1 MGTDEDKT
9 TSPMMQF
16 RSSISICYSASTLF
30 FAMCIA
36 LTFTSCAPP
45 VRPPNIIYILA
56 DDLGSGDLSFGN
68 PSASVQTPNIDRLA
82 EEGMRFTDAHS
93 PSAVCTPT
101 RYGILTGRYAWRSRL
116 KSGVLVGVDSV
127 LIEPDRKT
135 VGHLLQENGYHT
147 AVIGKW
153 HLGLDWSKKA
163 PSKALFEGGNKWAT
177 TRTNIDYSRSV
188 TKGAREAGFDYSF
201 VIPSS
206 LDIMPYYYLENN
218 EPVDGEDGFTEG
230 KQQSD
235 HGRGIFWRAG
245 EMSPSFVHEDVL
257 ATFTEKAVSY
267 ITSRSESR
275 QPFFLYLP
283 LSAPHTPWLPTDS
296 LNGSSN
302 AGTYGDF
309 VQLVDRSVG
318 QILAIVD
325 ELEMAD
331 NTIVIM
337 TSDNGADWNEQDK
350 ENFDHLANGELR
362 GRKADIWEAGHRIPF
377 VARWPG
383 KIPFGSRSD
392 ALVSLTDLM
401 ATLANLLNADLDENM
416 GEDSMDML
424 PILLGEPT
432 ASSDRK
438 AIVHHSLGGM
448 FAIRRG
454 DWKLILGRG
463 SGGFTAPRRYSPEP
477 GEPTGQLYDLV
488 SDPSETT
495 NLYLERGDLVAEL
508 TELLDEYVISG
519 RSNRTETA
527 AQN

>member
-1 MGTDEDKT
+1 MTN
-9 TSPMMQF
+9 SRYSF
-16 RSSISICYSASTLF
+16 SSRNSRGHLLFVIFLALICS
-30 FAMCIA
+30 
-36 LTFTSCAPP
+36 SCGPP
-45 VRPPNIIYILA
+45 IQPPNIIYILA
-56 DDLGSGDLSFGN
+56 DDLGSNDLSFGN
-68 PSASVQTPNIDRLA
+68 PSASIQTPNIDRLA

-147 AVIGKW
+147 AVVGKW
-153 HLGLDWSKKA
+153 HLGLNWVKKETLE
-163 PSKALFEGGNKWAT
+163 ALFEGDNKWAA
-177 TRTNIDYSRSV
+177 TRTHIDYSKSV
-188 TKGAREAGFDYSF
+188 TSGAREAGFDYSY

-218 EPVDGEDGFTEG
+218 EVVDGADGFTEG
-230 KQQSD
+230 KEQSV
-235 HGRGIFWRAG
+235 HGRGVFWRAG
-245 EMSPSFVHEDVL
+245 EMSPSFVHEEVL
-257 ATFTEKAVSY
+257 ATFTEKATSY
-267 ITSRSESR
+267 ITSRSDSG

-309 VQLVDRSVG
+309 VQQVDRSVG
-318 QILAIVD
+318 QILAVVDDLGISGNTLVIV
-325 ELEMAD
+325 
-331 NTIVIM
+331 

-383 KIPFGSRSD
+383 NIPSGTQSD
-392 ALVSLTDLM
+392 ALISLTDLM

-424 PILLGEPT
+424 PILLGE
-432 ASSDRK
+432 AADSSSRQS
-438 AIVHHSLGGM
+438 IVHHSLDGM
-448 FAIRRG
+448 FAVRKG

-463 SGGFTAPRRYSPEP
+463 SGGFTTPRRYSPEM
-477 GEPTGQLYDLV
+477 GEPIGQLYDIV

-495 NLYLERGDLVAEL
+495 NLYLEQPDLVTEL
-508 TELLDEYVISG
+508 TELLNQYVETG
-519 RSNRTETA
+519 RSNGIDVPS
-527 AQN
+527 QD

>member
-1 MGTDEDKT
+1 MLVI
-9 TSPMMQF
+9 F
-16 RSSISICYSASTLF
+16 L
-30 FAMCIA
+30 A
-36 LTFTSCAPP
+36 LTCSSCVPP
-45 VRPPNIIYILA
+45 NQSPNIIYILA

-68 PSASVQTPNIDRLA
+68 PGASIQTPNIDRLA

-116 KSGVLVGVDSV
+116 RSGVLVGVDSV
-127 LIEPDRKT
+127 LIEPDRMT

-147 AVIGKW
+147 AVVGKW
-153 HLGLDWSKKA
+153 HLGLNWSKTE
-163 PSKALFEGGNKWAT
+163 PSEALYGGDNKWAA
-177 TRTNIDYSRSV
+177 TRTNIDYSQSV
-188 TKGAREAGFDYSF
+188 SKGAREAGFDYSF

-206 LDIMPYYYLENN
+206 LDIMPYYYIENN
-218 EPVDGEDGFTEG
+218 QPVDGRDGFTEG
-230 KQQSD
+230 KQQSVD
-235 HGRGIFWRAG
+235 GRGVFWRAG

-257 ATFTEKAVSY
+257 ATFTEKATSY
-267 ITSRSESR
+267 IASRSESG

-309 VQLVDRSVG
+309 VQQVDRSVG
-318 QILAIVD
+318 QILAVID
-325 ELEMAD
+325 ELNLSD

-383 KIPFGSRSD
+383 NIPPDTPND

-401 ATLANLLNADLDENM
+401 ATLANLLNADLDENT
-416 GEDSMDML
+416 GEDSVDML
-424 PILLGEPT
+424 STLLGEPA
-432 ASSDRK
+432 ASSNRET
-438 AIVHHSLGGM
+438 IVHHSLDGM
-448 FAIRRG
+448 FAIRKG

-463 SGGFTAPRRYSPEP
+463 SGGFTAPRRYSPEV
-477 GEPTGQLYDLV
+477 GEPIGQLYDIV
-488 SDPSETT
+488 TDPGETT
-495 NLYLERGDLVAEL
+495 NLYLERGDMVAEL
-508 TELLDEYVISG
+508 TELLDEYVMSG
-519 RSNRTETA
+519 RSNQSQTPK
-527 AQN
+527 QN